1 MRVNGIIPQ
10 GRAMGSEKVLE
21 LIRKL
26 TGVTSEPLPG
36 SAIKYESDAT
46 NGTENFVAD
55 PACKSSSLNTEPN

>member
-1 MRVNGIIPQ
+1 
-10 GRAMGSEKVLE
+10 MGSEKVLE